1 MSKLVIDTETCGTLE
16 QPFVY
21 DIGFVILGKQN
32 ERLFEYRA
40 LVREVF
46 YGMAEQMESAYY
58 ADKLPAYHQEIANKR
73 LQVLPLARIREDLA
87 QACKEYK
94 VKTAW
99 AFNAGFD
106 KRALSNTVRKVSN
119 GLQLYFMPYGIE
131 WRDVWALACN
141 TILNKRSFFKFVKEQ
156 NAYTPKDWPRTDAEI
171 TYRFI
176 TNNCSFIES
185 HTALDDAR
193 IESVILARILA
204 RKGKTRGLGE
214 IVPFPNRTI
223 KQAFDA
229 WDN

>member
-1 MSKLVIDTETCGTLE
+1 MSKLIIDTETCGTLE

-46 YGMAEQMESAYY
+46 YGMAEQMETAYY
-58 ADKLPAYHQEIANKR
+58 ADKLPAYHQEIANKC

-87 QACKEYK
+87 QACKKYK
-94 VKTAW
+94 VKTVW

-106 KRALSNTVRKVSN
+106 RKALSNTVRTVSN
-119 GLQLYFMPYGIE
+119 GLQSYLLPYGLKWFDI
-131 WRDVWALACN
+131 WALACN
-141 TILNKRSFFKFVKEQ
+141 TILNRPKFYKFIKAQE
-156 NAYTPKDWPRTDAEI
+156 AYTPKGWPRTDAEI

-185 HTALDDAR
+185 HTALDDAK
-193 IESVILARILA
+193 IESIILARILA
-204 RKGKTRGLGE
+204 RKGKTRGLAK
-214 IVPFPNRTI
+214 IAPFPNRTV
-223 KQAFDA
+223 KQAFDT
-229 WDN
+229 WNN